1 MVYILWIGFAVGVG
15 LLGQKRKIG
24 FGWAF
29 FWAII
34 VSPLIGLIIVLL
46 SDKPQAHHY
55 KVHEDQGKKEE
66 YKRNFEKA
74 IGHYQDA
81 LYHLENDY
89 KNLKSSEDRSR
100 QQLIQHLQSKVEKL
114 REKVVSIS

>member
-1 MVYILWIGFAVGVG
+1 MVYILWIGFAIGVG

-34 VSPLIGLIIVLL
+34 VSPLLGLIIVLL
-46 SDKPQAHHY
+46 SDKPQVHRY
-55 KVHEDQGKKEE
+55 KIHEEQGKKEE
-66 YKRNFEKA
+66 YKENFEKA

-89 KNLKSSEDRSR
+89 KGLKSSENKSR
-100 QQLIQHLQSKVEKL
+100 QQLIGYLKSKVEKL
-114 REKVVSIS
+114 KEKTA